1 MSKIKKIIMNKQVVL
16 SLLIAI
22 VVLAGVIN
30 WLGYKN
36 SAQPVTAPGVEA
48 TAAPVDFFAQSK
60 LDRDTQ
66 RAKTIELLQ
75 QNNQTDEIAKQNK
88 YAQEEGVIEDLIK
101 AKGYANAIAYIDDNS
116 GTFVVQAQG
125 LTAGDVAQIRDIILS
140 NSDLNTT
147 QIKVSEHSSE

>member
-16 SLLIAI
+16 SLLVAI

-30 WLGYKN
+30 WVGYRN
-36 SAQPVTAPGVEA
+36 TAQPVTAPGVEE
-48 TAAPVDFFAQSK
+48 TAAPADFFAQSK
-60 LDRDTQ
+60 FDRDTQ
-66 RAKTIELLQ
+66 RSKTVDLLQ
-75 QNNQTDEIAKQNK
+75 QNGQTDEVAKQTK

-101 AKGYANAIAYIDDNS
+101 AKGYPNAVAYISDGS

-125 LTAGDVAQIRDIILS
+125 LTAGDVAQIKDIIIS

-147 QIKVSEHSSE
+147 QVKVSEHN